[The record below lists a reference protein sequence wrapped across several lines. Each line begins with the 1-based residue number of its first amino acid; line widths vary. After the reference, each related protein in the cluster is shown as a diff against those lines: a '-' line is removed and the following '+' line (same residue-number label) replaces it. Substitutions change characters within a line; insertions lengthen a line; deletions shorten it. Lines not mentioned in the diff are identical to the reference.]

1 MIPCPDAAVASCI
14 SASASALLILV
25 DPTSNCTVANA
36 MWPSRERCPGV
47 RYGSVTELTCW
58 ARANGASAASI
69 LARVAGSDSGAL
81 ESIASVRL
89 SPEACGKCLFSSDC
103 PGSLP
108 LKLSCAGAPN
118 AVHKVMRQ
126 ATPASQANNVI
137 QRCR

>member
-1 MIPCPDAAVASCI
+1 MPCPDAAWASCM

-25 DPTSNCTVANA
+25 DTTPNCTVANA
-36 MWPSRERCPGV
+36 MWPPEERCPGV
-47 RYGSVTELTCW
+47 RYGSVTEVTCA
-58 ARANGASAASI
+58 ARWNGVSAASI

-81 ESIASVRL
+81 ESMASVRL
-89 SPEACGKCLFSSDC
+89 SPEECGKCLFSSDC

-118 AVHKVMRQ
+118 LVHRVMRQ
-126 ATPASQANNVI
+126 ATPASQTKRVT